1 MMEIDFN
8 FQEMDD
14 FDPETYLRML
24 ISIAKA
30 DKDNGPREYE
40 FVRRKALKLG
50 LDFDAYMRTTD
61 KSFTIGHQSLSRI
74 TALVVLRD
82 AIMLASMDRNFS
94 LPEKQRIYTYAERLG
109 IPRKDVDALEDWLG
123 NYRRLLAR
131 WELLVT
137 GVAI

>member
-1 MMEIDFN
+1 M
-8 FQEMDD
+8 EMDFYFQGMED
-14 FDPETYLRML
+14 FDPETYLRIL

-50 LDFDAYMRTTD
+50 LDYENYMRTTD
-61 KSFTIGHQSLSRI
+61 KTFTIGRRKLSRL

-109 IPRKDVDALEDWLG
+109 IPRKDVDALEDWLAD
-123 NYRRLLAR
+123 YRRLSAR

-137 GVAI
+137 GVAV